1 MDYGEHDRDANREL
15 LRELASVLGSELWV
29 ESVSVFP
36 ATQPESIVVS
46 LLSQHYPEEYLD
58 DAYVEVQSYRNGDF
72 HITYVENQHGD
83 EWLCRWDRHDSEAY
97 GRDHF
102 HAPPSA
108 RHEDG
113 KSGEYP
119 QSLFDMMSQ
128 VVVPWIFD
136 RMGEVWDTVER

>member
-15 LRELASVLGSELWV
+15 LRELASVLGSEPWV

-46 LLSQHYPEEYLD
+46 LLNQHYPEEYVD

-72 HITYVENQHGD
+72 HSTYVESGHGD

-113 KSGEYP
+113 TSREYP

-136 RMGEVWDTVER
+136 RMGELWDKVES